1 MFEQRAAAASAS
13 TSYSARVDNS
23 GRIVIPS
30 ELRDRLRVRPGDELV
45 LQEIAGSI
53 TVKSYDQVL
62 ADAQAFFQTV
72 IPAGVSLSD
81 ELFADRRAEVQRE
94 RAEEAE
100 VRD

>member
-1 MFEQRAAAASAS
+1 MFEQMTPKSSAS

-30 ELRDRLRVRPGDELV
+30 ELRDRLHVRPGDELV

-62 ADAQAFFQTV
+62 ADAQAFFRTV
-72 IPAGVSLSD
+72 APGGVSLSD
-81 ELFADRRAEVQRE
+81 ELLADRRAEVERE